1 MVNSVRLTVYTDYS
15 LRTLMYLGVRG
26 RENLVTIQ
34 EIADAYQISKNH
46 LMKVTHDLGKHGY
59 IETIRGRG
67 GGIRLAV
74 EPELINI
81 GEVVR
86 KTEDDFHLVECFN
99 PEGNLCKISPEC
111 RLKFALQEALK
122 AYLAVLDTYT
132 LADVLVSKDILSE
145 LFGITQTSK

>member
-67 GGIRLAV
+67 GGIRLAL
-74 EPELINI
+74 EPEQINI
-81 GEVVR
+81 GDVVR

>member
-1 MVNSVRLTVYTDYS
+1 MRLTVYTDYS

-26 RENLVTIQ
+26 TDHLATIQ

-46 LMKVTHDLGKHGY
+46 LMKVTYDLGQHGY

-74 EPELINI
+74 DPKDINI

-86 KTEDDFHLVECFN
+86 KTEEDFHLVECFN
-99 PEGNLCKISPEC
+99 PESNLCKISPEC
-111 RLKFALQEALK
+111 QLKFALHQALK
-122 AYLAVLDTYT
+122 AYLAVLDSYT
-132 LADVLVSKDILSE
+132 LADVLGSKDALTE
-145 LFGITQTSK
+145 LFGITRN

>member
-34 EIADAYQISKNH
+34 EIANAYQISKNH

-67 GGIRLAV
+67 GGIRLAL
-74 EPELINI
+74 EPEQINI
-81 GEVVR
+81 GDVVR

-111 RLKFALQEALK
+111 RLKFALNEALK